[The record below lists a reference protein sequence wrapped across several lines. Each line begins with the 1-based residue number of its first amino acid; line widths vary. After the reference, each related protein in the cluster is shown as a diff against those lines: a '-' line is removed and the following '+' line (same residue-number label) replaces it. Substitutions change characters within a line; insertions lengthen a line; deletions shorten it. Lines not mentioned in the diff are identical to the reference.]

1 MENLAATFSRKL
13 YILPGGY
20 FIVQGLKKIFHKQFN
35 KPNWKTFSFRG
46 VTFKVDISKQMGN
59 SIYWRGAHDWAPI
72 FALEKLIKK
81 GDTILDIGA
90 NQGEYAIWA
99 ARLTGNSGQVHAYEP
114 LTSMYGQLNDNI
126 SLNPA
131 LRITPHQMG
140 LSDKPGRLK
149 LYSNDNHNEG
159 VNTLFPDPTHESKV
173 LEEIELN
180 TLDLE
185 VERLALNKIDLIK
198 IDVEGAELM
207 VLNGGKSTIAKH
219 RPILFLEF
227 NEKAFQTAGYSSADI
242 LTFLEAFG
250 YRFYKIGLRG
260 KLTPLAKEQVPEFCN
275 IMCKVENS

>member
-1 MENLAATFSRKL
+1 MEKLAANFSRKL

-20 FIVQGLKKIFHKQFN
+20 FLVHGLRKIFKKQFD
-35 KPNWKTFSFRG
+35 KSEWRIFSFRG
-46 VTFKVDISKQMGN
+46 IKFKVDISKQMGN
-59 SIYWRGAHDWAPI
+59 TIFWRGAHDWAPI
-72 FALEKLIKK
+72 FSLEKLINA
-81 GDTILDIGA
+81 GDTIIDIGA
-90 NQGEYAIWA
+90 NQGEYALWA
-99 ARLTGNSGQVHAYEP
+99 ARKAGSSGQVHAYEP
-114 LTSMYGQLNDNI
+114 LTSMYAQLKENVQ
-126 SLNPA
+126 LNPA
-131 LRITPHQMG
+131 LRIIPHQMG

-159 VNTLFPDPTHESKV
+159 VNTLFPDPTRGSKV

-227 NEKAFQTAGYSSADI
+227 NEEAFLTAGYSSADI
-242 LTFLEAFG
+242 LSLLEKFG
-250 YRFYKIGLRG
+250 YKFYKIGLRG
-260 KLTPLAKEQVPEFCN
+260 RLTPLAIDQVPEFCN
-275 IMCKVENS
+275 IMCKV